1 MHAPWHRKA
10 RPFLRTV
17 NSSLCS
23 TDGTTS
29 KPTAGASTRRGEASR
44 SVDESQHLINEQ
56 TQTLVEWLWI
66 IVSAAA
72 TGTFMWATQLFKARR
87 VEERVDHLVEKCI
100 EIDKRVQAVEQGQ
113 AANRADHQAILR
125 QLDHIESKL
134 N

>member
-1 MHAPWHRKA
+1 
-10 RPFLRTV
+10 
-17 NSSLCS
+17 
-23 TDGTTS
+23 
-29 KPTAGASTRRGEASR
+29 
-44 SVDESQHLINEQ
+44 VDESQHLINEQ